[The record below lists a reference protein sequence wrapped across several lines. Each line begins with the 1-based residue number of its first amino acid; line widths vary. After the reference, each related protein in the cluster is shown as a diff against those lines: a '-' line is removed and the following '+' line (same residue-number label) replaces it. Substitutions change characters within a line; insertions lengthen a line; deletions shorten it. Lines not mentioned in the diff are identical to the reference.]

1 MSDSNKK
8 QYHIFV
14 KGKVQRVGFRDKVED
29 IADGLEL
36 TGYVQNHS
44 SKDVIIVIE
53 GEEEKITEFIQSIRN
68 IPPPVKIKSLQV
80 TEYPYSGNYSEF
92 TILRGE
98 MMEELAERF
107 DSAIY
112 YLHNLDQKQDQMLNK
127 QDQMLDKQDQML
139 NKQDQMLGKQDTVIG
154 LQIETLREIKGVRSD
169 FQKTFTEEL
178 IEIRGEIREL
188 RSAMIE
194 AGYLKKADVR

>member
-1 MSDSNKK
+1 MSDLNKK
-8 QYHIFV
+8 QYHISV

-29 IADGLEL
+29 IADSLEL

-44 SKDVIIVIE
+44 SKDVVIVIE
-53 GEEEKITEFIQSIRN
+53 GEEGEITEFIQSIRN
-68 IPPPVKIKSLQV
+68 IPPPVKIKSLDV
-80 TEYPYSGNYSEF
+80 TESPYSGKFSEF
-92 TILRGE
+92 TIMRGE
-98 MMEELAERF
+98 MMEEFAERF

-112 YLHNLDQKQDQMLNK
+112 YLHNIDLK
-127 QDQMLDKQDQML
+127 QDQMLD
-139 NKQDQMLGKQDTVIG
+139 KQDTVIG

-169 FQKTFTEEL
+169 FQKTFTGEL

-194 AGYLKKADVR
+194 AGYLKKADVQ

>member
-8 QYHIFV
+8 QYHISV

-29 IADGLEL
+29 IADSLEL

-44 SKDVIIVIE
+44 SKEVVIVIE
-53 GEEEKITEFIQSIRN
+53 GEEGKITKFIQSIRN
-68 IPPPVKIKSLQV
+68 IPPPVKIKSLV
-80 TEYPYSGNYSEF
+80 VAEYPYSGKYSEF
-92 TILRGE
+92 TIMRGE
-98 MMEELAERF
+98 MMEEFAERF

-112 YLHNLDQKQDQMLNK
+112 YLHNIDQKQDQML
-127 QDQMLDKQDQML
+127 D
-139 NKQDQMLGKQDTVIG
+139 KQDQMLGKQDTVIG

-188 RSAMIE
+188 RSAMIQ
-194 AGYLKKADVR
+194 AGYLKKADVQ

>member
-8 QYHIFV
+8 QFHISV

-29 IADGLEL
+29 IADSLEL

-44 SKDVIIVIE
+44 SKDVVIVIE
-53 GEEEKITEFIQSIRN
+53 GEEGKITKFIQSIRN
-68 IPPPVKIKSLQV
+68 IPPPVKIKSLEV
-80 TEYPYSGNYSEF
+80 AEYPYSGKYSEF
-92 TILRGE
+92 TIMRGE
-98 MMEELAERF
+98 MMEEFAERF

-112 YLHNLDQKQDQMLNK
+112 YLHNIDQKQDQMLGK
-127 QDQMLDKQDQML
+127 QDQMLD
-139 NKQDQMLGKQDTVIG
+139 KQDQMLGKQDTVIG

-188 RSAMIE
+188 RTAMIE